1 MGHVRLGKLPRTKKW
16 REVVGLIA
24 AGADVSQVADATLKA
39 AEDAFEYVNINED
52 EGFNQAAWIMVQLGV
67 AAKADDPIQHLKD
80 QGIDLA
86 GQTSMVGIQAAIS
99 DAMDNHLDKHG
110 GQSDLGEIAQ
120 RALIEA
126 VSERIKPR
134 LDGRLF
140 DVTPNDVKGILSEFR
155 KQKEFSQ
162 LSKQFFSGLSN
173 HCMDYFL
180 SQTLSSQIGEGQR
193 FASMNEKSQF
203 DQALT
208 THCREAAKIV
218 EEYSGGWFSKHMYEE
233 AGDISRESVRGF
245 ASYGMKKMTDE
256 LKAGAKHDTK

>member
-24 AGADVSQVADATLKA
+24 VGADVSQVADATLKA

-52 EGFNQAAWIMVQLGV
+52 EGFNQAAWIMVQLGI

-99 DAMDNHLDKHG
+99 DAMDSHMDKHG

-126 VSERIKPR
+126 VSDRVKPQ
-134 LDGRLF
+134 LEGRLF
-140 DVTPNDVKGILSEFR
+140 GVTSNDVKGILAEFR

-193 FASMNEKSQF
+193 FASMNEKAQF

-233 AGDISRESVRGF
+233 NGDISRESVRGF
-245 ASYGMKKMTDE
+245 ASYGMKKMTAE
-256 LKAGAKHDTK
+256 LKAGAKHDAK